1 LNARIAFRPSDRWEL
16 SLFGTNLTDERY
28 TDGGF
33 MSPLLQV
40 DDGTIGRPREWG
52 ASVRFEF

>member
-1 LNARIAFRPSDRWEL
+1 MNARILFRPAEQWEVAF
-16 SLFGTNLTDERY
+16 FGTNITDERY

-52 ASVRFEF
+52 MTVRYEF